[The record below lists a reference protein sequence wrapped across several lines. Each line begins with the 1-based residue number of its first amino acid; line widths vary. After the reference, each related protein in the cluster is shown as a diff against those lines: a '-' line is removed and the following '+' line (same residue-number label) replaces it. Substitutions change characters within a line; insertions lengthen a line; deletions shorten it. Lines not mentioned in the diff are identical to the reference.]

1 MAICL
6 VFDMPGVTQQQY
18 DAVLKAMGRSLGAA
32 PEPGQLFHVSGPYA
46 GGWRVVD
53 VWESQ
58 DAIDQFVQSKLAEA
72 LKTAGIALD
81 TPPQVFEVY
90 NMES

>member
-1 MAICL
+1 
-6 VFDMPGVTQQQY
+6 VPGVTQQY
-18 DAVLKAMGRSLGAA
+18 DAILQAMGRSLGSA

-58 DAIDQFVQSKLAEA
+58 EAFDRLARGQLLA
-72 LKTAGIALD
+72 VMATAGVEVSG
-81 TPPQVFEVY
+81 TPQVLEVY
-90 NMES
+90 NMER

>member
-6 VFDMPGVTQQQY
+6 TVDLPGVTQQQY
-18 DAVLKAMGRSLGAA
+18 DAILQAMGRSLGSA
-32 PEPGQLFHVSGPYA
+32 PEPGQVFHVAGPYA

-58 DAIDQFVQSKLAEA
+58 AAFDQFLQGQLAAA
-72 LKTAGIALD
+72 LTKVGIALTAAPD
-81 TPPQVFEVY
+81 VFEVY
-90 NMES
+90 NIER